1 MNSTYSKYS
10 NWMHEVF
17 LNSLTLCNMIAEK
30 PKYCTKVI
38 KLSKIYNAA
47 LGTQQIEI
55 QLQTIKGGNKIICLR

>member
-1 MNSTYSKYS
+1 
-10 NWMHEVF
+10 
-17 LNSLTLCNMIAEK
+17 MIAKK

-55 QLQTIKGGNKIICLR
+55 QLQTIKGENKRICLR